1 MFNYSGRLFTFGCSF
16 TNYRW
21 PTWADIL
28 GRKFSY
34 YENWGSVKGG
44 NQWIFNSLV
53 ECILRNNLTSN
64 DTVMVMWTGTNRV
77 DTYIDNKWVHSGN
90 LINLKNDVLFDK
102 NYIKKFFDHRGFLIR
117 DLAAITAAMHML
129 ESKKIP
135 YYFLALSSF
144 NELLSWGDSI
154 ISPDLTDVYEVYQE
168 TIKKINPGAFEVIYK
183 GDWLTRLPRP
193 NPRKIT
199 KKHIDL
205 YFEKQAESD
214 IYDQLKGSDWPTFE
228 DYRLGKFENCTDFI
242 KKELADY
249 RLTEQKF
256 IKINS
261 KKLQDALKSSIE
273 NAVGMTSS
281 AHGDFHLTPSEALE
295 YLIKTF
301 PDWQVDDETKNWAN
315 DYTTKILDDRLFE
328 VLMTWRT
335 SNMESIQPKIRL

>member
-1 MFNYSGRLFTFGCSF
+1 
-16 TNYRW
+16 
-21 PTWADIL
+21 
-28 GRKFSY
+28 
-34 YENWGSVKGG
+34 
-44 NQWIFNSLV
+44 
-53 ECILRNNLTSN
+53 
-64 DTVMVMWTGTNRV
+64 
-77 DTYIDNKWVHSGN
+77 
-90 LINLKNDVLFDK
+90 
-102 NYIKKFFDHRGFLIR
+102 
-117 DLAAITAAMHML
+117 MHML